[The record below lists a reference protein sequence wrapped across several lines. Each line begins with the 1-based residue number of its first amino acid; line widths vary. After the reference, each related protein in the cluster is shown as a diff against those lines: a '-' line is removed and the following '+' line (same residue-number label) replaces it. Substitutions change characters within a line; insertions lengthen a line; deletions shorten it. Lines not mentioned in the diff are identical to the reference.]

1 MISPRALNESLDRV
15 LLLSTPLK
23 PEANERSPSNSLK
36 HKQLATWSTVLSCV
50 IMMNSMNR
58 DVGYTLYK
66 TLNIIVNVNTL
77 TLMSSPPGHEQG
89 RQDNKCRFSTILAL
103 IFFQNRSKFKNV
115 RNFNSVV
122 CNETGN
128 CAMNKVNITVCS
140 LMIPVI
146 FQFCRVKFT
155 F

>member
-1 MISPRALNESLDRV
+1 
-15 LLLSTPLK
+15 
-23 PEANERSPSNSLK
+23 
-36 HKQLATWSTVLSCV
+36 
-50 IMMNSMNR
+50 MNR
-58 DVGYTLYK
+58 DVGYAPYK

-89 RQDNKCRFSTILAL
+89 RQDNESGFSTILTEQSL
-103 IFFQNRSKFKNV
+103 KNV
-115 RNFNSVV
+115 RNFNSVA

-128 CAMNKVNITVCS
+128 YAMKKINITVCS

-146 FQFCRVKFT
+146 FQFCRVRSRVKFT